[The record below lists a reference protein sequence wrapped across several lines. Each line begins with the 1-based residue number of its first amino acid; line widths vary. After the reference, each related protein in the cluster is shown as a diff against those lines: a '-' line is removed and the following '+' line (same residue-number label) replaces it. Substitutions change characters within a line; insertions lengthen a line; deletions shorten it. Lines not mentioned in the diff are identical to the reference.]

1 MAKSNKLLEK
11 PTSFYIQGIQ
21 DQAIRVGSLPI
32 ETIEQVVEALYL
44 EGSSTS
50 QIAQFLGKSDR
61 TIRRYL
67 QGIRKKNALEPDVG
81 LAKQLIGE
89 LLQKAMASHAYLLR
103 LARSKEASIS
113 EKTQAEF
120 AGWRVVKELFE
131 KLQTAGFI
139 ALQPQQIIGDIYHH
153 SEGGDSKTY
162 EQLKQDLKDIEKVA
176 RETGTLDLKTE
187 EGIKLLQQRI
197 EKAEIV
203 EEIVDLNKP
212 KEGETKNQE
221 DGHGQQ

>member
-32 ETIEQVVEALYL
+32 ETIEQIVEALYV

-67 QGIRKKNALEPDVG
+67 QGIRKKNALEPNVG

-89 LLQKAMASHAYLLR
+89 LLQKATASHAYLLR
-103 LARSKEASIS
+103 LARSKEASVA

-120 AGWRVVKELFE
+120 AGWRVLKELVE
-131 KLQTAGFI
+131 KFQSLGYMPMR
-139 ALQPQQIIGDIYHH
+139 PQQVTGDLFHH
-153 SEGGDSKTY
+153 IDGEGLERSFQEARKSLADV
-162 EQLKQDLKDIEKVA
+162 IETA
-176 RETGTLDLKTE
+176 QQCGTLTPELQENVDLLMK
-187 EGIKLLQQRI
+187 RV

-203 EEIVDLNKP
+203 QEVDKLSTKELDKTQEESHD
-212 KEGETKNQE
+212 
-221 DGHGQQ
+221 